1 MRQAMTILGSA
12 ALVACAG
19 CTKSGLGGTVAAPGA
34 TPNAVIGSEVLSGAG
49 QPPIGVLEA
58 GLIGADIG
66 QSLEE
71 SDRPIAWKAEFE
83 ALEYARAGR
92 GTRWQNPR
100 SGNSGEI
107 TVGPTYTVNLLDCR
121 EFTHNVRIGG
131 RLRVAQG
138 TACRRPDG
146 RWNVIR

>member
-1 MRQAMTILGSA
+1 MRQATMIFA
-12 ALVACAG
+12 AATLLSLAG
-19 CTKSGLGGTVAAPGA
+19 CTPSRLGGTVAAPGA
-34 TPNAVIGSEVLSGAG
+34 TPNAVLGSEVLSGSG
-49 QPPIGVLEA
+49 QPQMGVLEA
-58 GLIGADIG
+58 SLIGADIG
-66 QSLEE
+66 QSLDE

-92 GTRWQNPR
+92 STEWQNPR

-146 RWNVIR
+146 RWTVI